1 MNNLLNFILKYSKW
15 FVFTIYVLISIVL
28 LVVNNNYQ
36 QSIYMT
42 SANAVTGSVYSGWS
56 SVTGYFHL
64 HSINESLQHRNAML
78 QNEVLNLQSQLREL
92 RAAAG
97 DSISTPTVERF
108 DYIAAGVINN
118 NTRHPKNFFTINKGL
133 NDGVRT
139 GMGVVDQNG
148 VVGIVNVAG
157 RHMARVIS
165 LLNETQHFSVKIKDT
180 SFVGSLSWKGRNP
193 EIGYV
198 EEIPRHAR
206 YSPGDTIVTSGYS
219 TAFPEGIPVG
229 VILNR
234 VHSRDDSFFTF
245 KVKLT
250 SDFRTI
256 NSVRVIR
263 DIYKN
268 EIDSLAAFDVVTS
281 EDK

>member
-97 DSISTPTVERF
+97 DSIPTPTVERF

-148 VVGIVNVAG
+148 VVG
-157 RHMARVIS
+157 
-165 LLNETQHFSVKIKDT
+165 L
-180 SFVGSLSWKGRNP
+180 
-193 EIGYV
+193 
-198 EEIPRHAR
+198 
-206 YSPGDTIVTSGYS
+206 
-219 TAFPEGIPVG
+219 
-229 VILNR
+229 
-234 VHSRDDSFFTF
+234 
-245 KVKLT
+245 
-250 SDFRTI
+250 
-256 NSVRVIR
+256 
-263 DIYKN
+263 
-268 EIDSLAAFDVVTS
+268 
-281 EDK
+281 